1 MIFRY
6 RRQDDQLELT
16 PITWKGPQP
25 ESATTW
31 MLSSAGKGTDTSP

>member
-6 RRQDDQLELT
+6 RRQGDQLELT

>member
-6 RRQDDQLELT
+6 RRQGDQLELT
-16 PITWKGPQP
+16 PI
-25 ESATTW
+25 TW